1 MKIYTRKLSPSALQT
16 FGHILSL
23 ANVDAIIERD
33 RDKIDDIQEL
43 LSLYVAVSC
52 GDPSATEWQ
61 D

>member
-23 ANVDAIIERD
+23 ANVDAIIDKD
-33 RDKIDDIQEL
+33 RDKIDDMKEL

-52 GDPSATEWQ
+52 GDSSATEWQ